1 MIADGDRIMVGLSGG
16 KDSLTLL
23 WTLKERLARI
33 PVTYELLGV
42 YVDPGFGGSAGG
54 RLTAFCKDIGVP
66 LVVCETD
73 FGVVAHSAQ
82 NRENPCFLC
91 SRRRRQRIFEIAG
104 ERGFNRIAY
113 GHHKDDIIE
122 TLLMNMCYAGEMST
136 MLPRQSFFKGLIT
149 IIRPL
154 AFCEEALIR
163 RFAAGMD
170 FPCIENPCPSAKSSK
185 RHEIKALLNQLY
197 RSNPKI
203 RGNLFRAMHH
213 INSDYLP
220 NPAQDDTGN

>member
-1 MIADGDRIMVGLSGG
+1 MGLSGG

-33 PVTYELLGV
+33 PVTYNLLGV
-42 YVDPGFGGSAGG
+42 YVDPGFGGNTGEA
-54 RLTAFCKDIGVP
+54 LKAFCSDIHVP
-66 LVVCETD
+66 LVVSETD
-73 FGVVAHSAQ
+73 FGVVAHSEQ

-91 SRRRRQRIFEIAG
+91 SRRRRQRVFEIAR
-104 ERGFNRIAY
+104 ERDFNIIAY

-122 TLLMNMCYAGEMST
+122 TLFMNMCYAGEISAM
-136 MLPRQSFFKGLIT
+136 MPRQSFFKGLVT

-154 AFCEEALIR
+154 AFCEESQIR
-163 RFAAGMD
+163 RFAADMD
-170 FPCIENPCPSAKSSK
+170 FPCIENPCPSAKTSK
-185 RHEIKALLNQLY
+185 RHEIKTLLQQLY

-203 RGNLFRAMHH
+203 RGNLFRSMHH

-220 NPAQDDTGN
+220 NTSPDDNDD